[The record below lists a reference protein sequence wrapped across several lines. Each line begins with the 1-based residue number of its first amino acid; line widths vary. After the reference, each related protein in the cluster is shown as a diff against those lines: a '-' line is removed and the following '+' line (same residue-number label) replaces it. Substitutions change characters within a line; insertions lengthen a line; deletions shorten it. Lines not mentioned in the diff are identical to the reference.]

1 MEYDSGNEFYPLP
14 RKKPHAG
21 NGYEIYRTKKRLVMK
36 EEYRKLFNNST
47 TLYQFLLSNIVRGD
61 MLGDKFDIKK
71 KHYDK
76 GFLACSFSLR
86 ELSKHCFIS
95 FRKIRNYI
103 DMLSK
108 AGIIKIEKAP
118 IRDKKE
124 AQNIYVLGTWQF
136 IEGVKDERLY
146 MDDVFDV

>member
-14 RKKPHAG
+14 SKKSHTG
-21 NGYEIYRTKKRLVMK
+21 NEYEVYRTKKRLVMK

-47 TLYQFLLSNIVRGD
+47 TLYQFLLSNIIRGD
-61 MLGDKFDIKK
+61 MPGDRFDIKNN
-71 KHYDK
+71 YYER

-86 ELSKHCFIS
+86 QLSKCCFIS
-95 FRKIRNYI
+95 FRKVRNYI
-103 DMLSK
+103 DTLAK
-108 AGIIKIEKAP
+108 AGIIKIEKAT

-136 IEGVKDERLY
+136 IEGVKKERLY
-146 MDDVFDV
+146 LNNVFDV